1 MIKTAALNVSYN
13 NEPCG
18 YLAQFFDISGKRIYM
33 YTYTKPYLS
42 QKNAKSISLSLP
54 LREDPYYSKH
64 LFGFFDNLLSEGWLK
79 REQAKLLDISEFDHF
94 SLLAK
99 NGADMAG
106 AVTVSFDE
114 KLSDLLEP
122 YFRNI

>member
-1 MIKTAALNVSYN
+1 MAKIAALHVSYN

-18 YLAQFFDISGKRIYM
+18 YLAQYCDSRGNRVYM
-33 YTYTKPYLS
+33 YTYTKAYLA
-42 QKNAKSISLSLP
+42 QNNEKALSLSLP
-54 LREDPYYSKH
+54 LREDPYYSER

-79 REQAKLLDISEFDHF
+79 REQAKLLNINEIDHF

-114 KLSDLLEP
+114 NLSDLLEP
-122 YFRNI
+122 YFCNF

>member
-1 MIKTAALNVSYN
+1 MIKIAALNVSYN
-13 NEPCG
+13 NELCG
-18 YLAQFFDISGKRIYM
+18 YLAQCTNAQGKRSYM
-33 YTYTKPYLS
+33 YIYAESYLA
-42 QKNAKSISLSLP
+42 QNNAKAISLSLP
-54 LREDPYYSKH
+54 LRKEAYHSEY

-79 REQAKLLDISEFDHF
+79 REQARLLNINEVDHF

-99 NGADMAG
+99 NGADTAG
-106 AVTVSFDE
+106 TVTVSFDE

>member
-1 MIKTAALNVSYN
+1 MAKIAALHVSYN
-13 NEPCG
+13 DEPCG
-18 YLAQFFDISGKRIYM
+18 YLAQFSDALGTRVYM
-33 YTYTKPYLS
+33 YVYTKAYLAQNS
-42 QKNAKSISLSLP
+42 AKAISLSLP

-79 REQAKLLDISEFDHF
+79 REQAKQLNINEIDHF
-94 SLLAK
+94 SLLVK

-114 KLSDLLEP
+114 KLSDLLKP
-122 YFRNI
+122 YFRHV

>member
-1 MIKTAALNVSYN
+1 MAKIAALHVSYN

-18 YLAQFFDISGKRIYM
+18 YLVQFFDAPGKRVYM
-33 YTYTKPYLS
+33 YTYTKAYLA
-42 QKNAKSISLSLP
+42 QNNAKAISLSLP
-54 LREDPYYSKH
+54 LSEDPFYSEH

-79 REQAKLLDISEFDHF
+79 REQAKLLNINEIDHF

-99 NGADMAG
+99 NGADTAG